1 MAALYPNKGDL
12 YAVLKVEKAAN
23 VDEIRRNYQ
32 KLAKQVD

>member
-1 MAALYPNKGDL
+1 MAELYPNEGDL

-23 VDEIRRNYQ
+23 GDEIRRNYQ